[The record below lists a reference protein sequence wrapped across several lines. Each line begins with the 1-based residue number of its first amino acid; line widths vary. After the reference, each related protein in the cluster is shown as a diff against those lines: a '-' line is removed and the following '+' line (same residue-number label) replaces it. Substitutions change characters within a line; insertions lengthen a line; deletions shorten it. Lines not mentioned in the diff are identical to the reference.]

1 MKFITKKMNHKRGCI
16 SYCADTI
23 TVRHGSRKAC
33 YCKHNSC
40 PYHELD
46 EYESYTDYL
55 KATEDIDITK
65 LLQEK

>member
-33 YCKHNSC
+33 YCKHKSC
-40 PYHELD
+40 PYHEFD
-46 EYESYTDYL
+46 EYESYADYL
-55 KATEDIDITK
+55 KATEDIDIAK
-65 LLQEK
+65 LLQGK

>member
-23 TVRHGSRKAC
+23 TVRHGNRKTC
-33 YCKHNSC
+33 YCKHKSC
-40 PYHELD
+40 PYQELD
-46 EYESYTDYL
+46 EYKSYTDYL
-55 KATEDIDITK
+55 KANPSIDITK